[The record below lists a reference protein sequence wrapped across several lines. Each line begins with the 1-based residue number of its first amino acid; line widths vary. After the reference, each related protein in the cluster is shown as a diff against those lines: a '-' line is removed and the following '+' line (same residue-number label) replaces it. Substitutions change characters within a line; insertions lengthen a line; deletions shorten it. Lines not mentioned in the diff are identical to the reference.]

1 MRTLAKEK
9 TKEQRIRTERKRL
22 EKIYKGLPEAKLA
35 LAAGLIESAAFKR
48 VEMQDLQAFLEK
60 NGWTEMFSQ
69 GNQKPYARSRPEG
82 EKYVSLDTAYQKA
95 IKQLDAMLP
104 REEPVAKGDPDDGFD
119 AFVLGRD
126 GG

>member
-1 MRTLAKEK
+1 MAKEK
-9 TKEQRIRTERKRL
+9 TKEQRIRAERKRL

-126 GG
+126 GS

>member
-1 MRTLAKEK
+1 MAKEK

>member
-1 MRTLAKEK
+1 MAKEK

-104 REEPVAKGDPDDGFD
+104 REEPRAPGDPDDGFD

-126 GG
+126 GS

>member
-1 MRTLAKEK
+1 MSKKVEK
-9 TKEQRIRTERKRL
+9 TKEQRIKTERNRL
-22 EKIYKGLPEAKLA
+22 LKIYKGLPKAKLA
-35 LAAGLIESAAFKR
+35 LAEGLIESAAFKR

-82 EKYVSLDTAYQKA
+82 DKYVSLDTAYQKA

-104 REEPVAKGDPDDGFD
+104 REEPKAEGDPNDGFD
-119 AFVLGRD
+119 DFVTGRD
-126 GG
+126 DP